1 MSCIYEMIIP
11 SVPKNDKGKIR
22 LCSADCLPLRESVS
36 TADIPSFH
44 RRPVQIRF
52 ENPLTFPWREVNA
65 CGGFCEPTAW
75 IICCVVI
82 CIFTFTI
89 RKEFRDTAA

>member
-1 MSCIYEMIIP
+1 M
-11 SVPKNDKGKIR
+11 
-22 LCSADCLPLRESVS
+22 
-36 TADIPSFH
+36 
-44 RRPVQIRF
+44 QIRF

-65 CGGFCEPTAW
+65 CGGFCEPTTW

-89 RKEFRDTAA
+89 RKESRDTAA